1 MVKSNPVV
9 DKFTYKY
16 IKRLMDI
23 IISVILISLLIP
35 FLLIIALIIK
45 ITSNGSAYYNWDVL
59 GKNGVQF
66 RSWKF
71 RTMVN
76 NADKLKNNLSEKN
89 EMIGPV
95 FKIKNDPRI
104 TKVGKFLRKYS
115 LDELL
120 QLISVIKGDMSLVGP
135 RPAGPH
141 EFLKYETWQKR
152 RLSVMPGLTGPWQV
166 NGRNRVN
173 NFDDWV
179 KIDLNYIDNWSFGL
193 DIKILFKTLP
203 AALRGTGM

>member
-1 MVKSNPVV
+1 MVESNPVV
-9 DKFTYKY
+9 NKFTYKY
-16 IKRLMDI
+16 IKRFMDI
-23 IISVILISLLIP
+23 IISVILILLFSP
-35 FLLIIALIIK
+35 LLLTIAFIVK
-45 ITSNGSAYYNWDVL
+45 ISSDGSAYYNWDVL
-59 GKNGVQF
+59 GKNGVPF

-71 RTMVN
+71 RTMVVD
-76 NADKLKNNLSEKN
+76 ADKLKSNLSEKN
-89 EMIGPV
+89 EMTGPV

-104 TKVGKFLRKYS
+104 TKVGKYLRKYS

-120 QLISVIKGDMSLVGP
+120 QLISVLKGDMSLVGP

-141 EFLKYETWQKR
+141 EFLKYEAWQKR

-166 NGRNRVN
+166 YGRNSVN

-179 KIDLNYIDNWSFGL
+179 KIDLNYIDNWSFWL